1 MNADERA
8 KRILLACLLTAAN
21 VIDWVEG
28 VLRKG
33 VSNDGE
39 DGLRCE
45 DGRLKERPARSL
57 SRHR

>member
-1 MNADERA
+1 MMLLSA
-8 KRILLACLLTAAN
+8 KRLLLAGLLTAAK

-28 VLRKG
+28 VLRRS
-33 VSNDGE
+33 VSNNGE

-45 DGRLKERPARSL
+45 DRRLKERPARAP